1 MPSFIVV
8 EKSMFINHIK
18 NFISY
23 YIKQMA
29 RPIED
34 VRDTNDFKDLWKI
47 AVRIRDLWFVK
58 SVSNK
63 EHLKMVLVDA
73 KCDMTQVIIQSH
85 LILKHKPT
93 FIVGNTYIM
102 HNFKVSNND
111 FSFKE
116 TTYSFKLLF
125 YGTTFAK
132 VIDFP
137 DNSLKFLKLIS
148 LTSIIAGRFQSDFLV
163 GIIGGVTEII
173 HIQMNAEN
181 HKYKV
186 VFAITDMSWDI
197 LTSQLYNY
205 YNNNKDLDNVI
216 VLLQN
221 ARVNIDKFLWKAEIL
236 SLAEINNLQ
245 NISETTNAIVAILE
259 NFEVGQSEC
268 YYDGCSEFTRS
279 AALKYEKLKCFTNHE
294 TDKPIPRYKL
304 EVLGMDGKFRAR
316 FVFWDNDCVK
326 LMGKFS
332 LELKRELIEI
342 SEPSLQDELSNYDP
356 TGENSAWTLLI
367 GGVIEII
374 QIQMNVKNHKY
385 KVVFAI
391 NDMSKSLVQC
401 TIWGILTSQ
410 LYNYYNSNKDLDNV
424 IVLLQNARVK

>member
-1 MPSFIVV
+1 
-8 EKSMFINHIK
+8 
-18 NFISY
+18 
-23 YIKQMA
+23 MA

-125 YGTTFAK
+125 YG
-132 VIDFP
+132 
-137 DNSLKFLKLIS
+137 
-148 LTSIIAGRFQSDFLV
+148 
-163 GIIGGVTEII
+163 IIGGVTEII

-186 VFAITDMSWDI
+186 VFAITDMS
-197 LTSQLYNY
+197 
-205 YNNNKDLDNVI
+205 
-216 VLLQN
+216 
-221 ARVNIDKFLWKAEIL
+221 IDKFLWKAEIL

-342 SEPSLQDELSNYDP
+342 
-356 TGENSAWTLLI
+356 
-367 GGVIEII
+367 
-374 QIQMNVKNHKY
+374 QMNVKNHKY